1 MSHDETER
9 GRHSVR
15 GRAAGAAIEQPS
27 PAGAAPSAIAGGA
40 PQRIPAPAPRTMQTT
55 MAAVL
60 FLAQAGLSTGYY
72 GSSSSSGHN
81 QGAVAAAPEPPLW
94 EDWVRVHARV
104 YGSRDE
110 AERRR
115 QIYLREAVHVRSHN
129 ARASRGAETYTVAV
143 NKWSDLTHAEWA
155 AQMGLT
161 VGGLITPQT
170 AAAAA
175 AATPNATYHNGSSS
189 SSEPAFFWLPEDGAL
204 GGRGAPTS
212 LDWRARGAVTPVKN
226 QGGCGAC
233 WSFGATG
240 TMEGAWFLAGHKLA
254 SLSEEQLIH
263 CSGQNCGGGNPGHAI
278 DYVVHNHGI
287 DSERDY
293 RYTAKNG
300 RCDGLKAGRHVAA
313 MAAARNVPQRNERQL
328 MAAVL
333 RQVSP
338 KRLVVDSPWSQ
349 LTSECQRF

>member
-1 MSHDETER
+1 
-9 GRHSVR
+9 
-15 GRAAGAAIEQPS
+15 
-27 PAGAAPSAIAGGA
+27 
-40 PQRIPAPAPRTMQTT
+40 MQTT

-72 GSSSSSGHN
+72 GSSSSSSGHN